1 MHLCRP
7 TSWTPDHGGEGPPVM
22 TVLGVG
28 PIAPH
33 TDGPRHVGRRLCR
46 AEVARKSPVQPDE
59 VARFVRSRFFR
70 LVIRSSTGWSER
82 DRARVLAR
90 AKGLGSPPSQVTARG
105 FELSVGADTAEAA
118 RTRVEL
124 AVHGIHSHTGVYLAE
139 EIGEWS

>member
-1 MHLCRP
+1 
-7 TSWTPDHGGEGPPVM
+7 
-22 TVLGVG
+22 
-28 PIAPH
+28 
-33 TDGPRHVGRRLCR
+33 
-46 AEVARKSPVQPDE
+46 
-59 VARFVRSRFFR
+59 SRFFR

-139 EIGEWS
+139 EIGAWSKRQQAGRLVPRPAQTRFGVYWLGSFMIESPRP